1 VAGKNKATFSDP
13 VNEPNPTPPRPTL
26 RYVIWLTVAIVTVAG
41 VVFYF
46 RYQTAL
52 APMLGGGK

>member
-1 VAGKNKATFSDP
+1 VT
-13 VNEPNPTPPRPTL
+13 EPNPTPPRPQL
-26 RYVIWLTVAIVTVAG
+26 RYVVWLVVAVIAVAG

-46 RYQTAL
+46 RYQTSL